1 MDILISESQYR
12 SRVWL
17 KSLEE
22 ISSNTCLISILNSE
36 RVFYKKNNINLKKI
50 IFLDQLTS
58 EKKLISLDNAKKIN
72 EEFERNSNLLI
83 FELVKSDRR
92 LRRFS
97 NKVIIRYTA
106 TLIRIF
112 EELIKNNNFKFC
124 FLELTWH
131 HEIILTEICNI
142 YNIKVLKPVRCKI
155 APSFF
160 YLFMGSKNIDFL
172 INKKNNFKKIFNTN
186 QYLDINYLEEK
197 LLTTNK
203 IKEANVLKKRNNI
216 NIRKFIVFIDLVF
229 RKFNG
234 GFYYYIHQPFFWYI
248 KYMSVLRT
256 STP

>member
-36 RVFYKKNNINLKKI
+36 RIFYKKNNINFKKI

-58 EKKLISLDNAKKIN
+58 EKKLINLDNAKKIN

-97 NKVIIRYTA
+97 NKIIIRYTA
-106 TLIRIF
+106 TLIKIF
-112 EELIKNNNFKFC
+112 EELIKKNNFKFC

-142 YNIKVLKPVRCKI
+142 YKVKVLKPVRCKI
-155 APSFF
+155 TPSFY
-160 YLFMGSKNIDFL
+160 YLFIGSTNIEFL
-172 INKKNNFKKIFNTN
+172 INKKSNFRNIFNVN
-186 QYLDINYLEEK
+186 QYLDKKNLRSKNKQIIDDEYYVSDKMIRFSDIANMFLK
-197 LLTTNK
+197 QK
-203 IKEANVLKKRNNI
+203 IKKI
-216 NIRKFIVFIDLVF
+216 TQIDL
-229 RKFNG
+229 
-234 GFYYYIHQPFFWYI
+234 
-248 KYMSVLRT
+248 
-256 STP
+256 